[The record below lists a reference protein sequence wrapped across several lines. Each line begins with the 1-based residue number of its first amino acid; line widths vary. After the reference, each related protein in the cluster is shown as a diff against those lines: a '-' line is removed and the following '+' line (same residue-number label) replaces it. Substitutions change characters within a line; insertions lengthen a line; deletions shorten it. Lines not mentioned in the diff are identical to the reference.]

1 MPSMRQAEGAMNKP
15 EGPRKQ
21 VVKLNEAA
29 KERRGRRVRV
39 DCKLFI
45 FGDDDFEAEV
55 HVLDLSAG
63 GCSAE
68 SAVPVH
74 VGMELRLSLFL
85 ADHRWPIR
93 IDGAVVRWVAG
104 RRIGIEFFKLTPS
117 VQDRIRQFV
126 RKHTGLEV

>member
-1 MPSMRQAEGAMNKP
+1 MRVHEKAQ
-15 EGPRKQ
+15 KQ
-21 VVKLNEAA
+21 PGGSSVAA

-45 FGDDDFEAEV
+45 FGEGDFEAEAR
-55 HVLDLSAG
+55 VLDLSAG

-68 SAVPVH
+68 STVPVH

-93 IDGAVVRWVAG
+93 IDGAIVRWVAG
-104 RRIGIEFFKLTPS
+104 RRFGIEFFKLTPS

-126 RKHTGLEV
+126 RTHTGQEA